1 VKGVATAAQSSSGT
15 PSKMEQQRL
24 APLHFFR
31 RTIRCVVS
39 VRRDGRGVVLRI
51 VKRDEKGNEIRL
63 ATLLNKEE
71 VGSILLFPSKSVVD
85 EKGSLSFFHRFSR
98 GESDSSGK
106 GGEGRIIAFEKDND
120 GKGVR
125 VALVDRERNQSLAF
139 TFTPGEW
146 TVLQLYLKEALRECF
161 YAGFQRNRD
170 SEEAGSSAPQ
180 AEADADDVIDEE
192 EDIVYDLL

>member
-1 VKGVATAAQSSSGT
+1 VKGVATAASVSSGA
-15 PSKMEQQRL
+15 PNEMEQQRL

-31 RTIRCVVS
+31 RTVRCVVS
-39 VRRDGRGVVLRI
+39 VRRNGKGVVLRI
-51 VKRDEKGNEIRL
+51 VRRDEKDNETRL

-98 GESDSSGK
+98 GEGDDSGK
-106 GGEGRIIAFEKDND
+106 GGEGRIIVFEKDSD
-120 GKGVR
+120 GKGVK

-161 YAGFQRNRD
+161 YMGFQRNRN

-180 AEADADDVIDEE
+180 ADEDDVNDEE
-192 EDIVYDLL
+192 GDIVYDLL